1 MGALPERKPLK
12 PRTDRPPLQ
21 RQPESGLAGILSPQD
36 ESELAVRLRPTSDND
51 ATSTSVSQAPSV
63 ATANVTASV
72 DRSTDARNTE
82 TDTGSDTPQLPTR
95 KPGRPRKKRVMLQL
109 STSMEKD
116 LRDTVERWRLENNMS
131 VVDLIDEAVR
141 EYLGLEPWSD

>member
-1 MGALPERKPLK
+1 MGTLPERKPLK
-12 PRTDRPPLQ
+12 PRSDRPPLQ
-21 RQPESGLAGILSPQD
+21 RQPDSGLAEILSPRD
-36 ESELAVRLRPTSDND
+36 ESELASRLRSTSDHVSEP
-51 ATSTSVSQAPSV
+51 ASPASEAVTSNVG
-63 ATANVTASV
+63 ATAARSV
-72 DRSTDARNTE
+72 GTGE
-82 TDTGSDTPQLPTR
+82 TTTSAASDTPQLPTR